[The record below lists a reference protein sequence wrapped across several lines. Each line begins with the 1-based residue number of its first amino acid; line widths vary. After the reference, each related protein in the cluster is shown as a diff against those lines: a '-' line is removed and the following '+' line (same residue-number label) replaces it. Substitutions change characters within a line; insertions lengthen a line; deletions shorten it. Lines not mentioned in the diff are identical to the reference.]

1 MSEYSP
7 QVKRDEQYP
16 LLKVEGGG
24 GDNNVQ
30 APSSP
35 STTSP
40 GWNVACSSKQSWCKR
55 WPG

>member
-7 QVKRDEQYP
+7 QVKSDEQYP

-30 APSSP
+30 APSFP